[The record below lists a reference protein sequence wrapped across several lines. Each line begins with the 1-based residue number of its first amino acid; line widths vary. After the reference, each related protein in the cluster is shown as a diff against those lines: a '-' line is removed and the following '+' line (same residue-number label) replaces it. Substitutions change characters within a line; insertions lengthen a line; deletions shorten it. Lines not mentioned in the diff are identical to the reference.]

1 MKAIVRDRFGDPDVL
16 ELRDLE
22 RPSVER
28 NEVLVRVHASTVA
41 IGDWFWLTGTPRIM
55 RPASGLLRPRDHI
68 LGRDVAGVVEATGDG
83 VTEFAAGDAVFGEIP
98 NGAHAEYVAAP
109 AELFARKP
117 ANVSFEEAAAAPIA
131 GVTALQGLRDKGRIK
146 PGQRVLINGASG
158 AVGTF
163 AVQIAKAYGTEVT
176 AVCGADSAELVRS
189 LGADHVIDYRTTDF
203 TADSE
208 RYDLI
213 FDLAGSQPVGRCRN
227 VLTPS
232 GIYVASTSNLGVL
245 LRAALA
251 SMVARDQVAM
261 HSATESKADLEILRD
276 LIEKGAINPVID
288 RRYELAQVPDAFRD
302 QGAGHA
308 RGRKVITV
316 AA

>member
-1 MKAIVRDRFGDPDVL
+1 MKAIIRDRFGSPDVL
-16 ELRDLE
+16 ELRDVE
-22 RPSVER
+22 RPTIER
-28 NEVLVRVHASTVA
+28 DEMLVRVHASTVA

-55 RPASGLLRPRDHI
+55 RMASGIFRPRDPI
-68 LGRDVAGVVEATGDG
+68 LGRDVAGVVEATGNG
-83 VTEFAAGDAVFGEIP
+83 VTDFVPGDQVFGEIP
-98 NGAHAEYVAAP
+98 NGAHAEYIAAP

-117 ANVSFEEAAAAPIA
+117 AELSFEEAAAVPIA
-131 GVTALQGLRDKGRIK
+131 GVTALQGLRDSGRIK

-163 AVQIAKAYGTEVT
+163 AVQIAKSYGADVT
-176 AVCGADSAELVRS
+176 AVCGTDSADLVRE

-203 TADSE
+203 TAGTE

-213 FDLAGSQPVGRCRN
+213 FDLAGSQPIGRCRK
-227 VLTPS
+227 VLTPT
-232 GIYVASTSNLGVL
+232 GIYVASTSNLSVL
-245 LRAALA
+245 LRAVLA
-251 SMVARDQVAM
+251 SLVSGGQVVM
-261 HSATESKADLEILRD
+261 HSAKESQADLEFLCG
-276 LIEKGAINPVID
+276 LIEKGAITPVID